1 MQRGEG
7 GKERKERGESGK
19 GVKGGRKKMII
30 IEPC

>member
-30 IEPC
+30 KEPC